1 MDLSEREDQ
10 TSDPDEDDNE
20 CKKVSKKIANVTLE
34 SDSLPESPQTAEDR
48 AVRRKKRTKKKGQQM
63 DVDPTPRNKAES
75 ENQALKPGKNYK
87 NITEYMDCDG
97 FESHISSSDES
108 ASEDNKG
115 QEADDEQSDWV
126 GDVGEASDTTP
137 THSPPFQPPLDRKLH
152 ARRSQ
157 NAHQTSS
164 MQKKI
169 EKFAREGGRGELV
182 LETRFRDRASSSLLQ
197 RYLYKYHLEV
207 VRRHRGSITLRKK
220 FETPSTSTAR

>member
-63 DVDPTPRNKAES
+63 DVDPTPRNKAE
-75 ENQALKPGKNYK
+75 K
-87 NITEYMDCDG
+87 YMDCDG